1 MKVSIVSGGFD
12 PVHSGHIAY
21 FKSAKSYGDIL
32 IVALNSDEW
41 LTRKKGKPF
50 MSFNERKKIIEN
62 LSMVDEVID
71 FEDDTM
77 GSATNAILKVK
88 NLYPDDEIIF
98 CNGGDRNRNNI
109 TEMKIDNVDFIFGV
123 GGDDKINSSS
133 TILKEWNAN
142 HEKRVWGNF
151 STLYQD
157 KNIKFKELNIKPN
170 KGMSLQRHFKRDE
183 IWFVSEGKCNVNFS
197 SNSPADIK
205 EIKLETFD
213 TFQVKRNDWHQI
225 FNPFKENCKIYE
237 IQYGEQTDE
246 ADIERFSYFKGN
258 DNGK

>member
-12 PVHSGHIAY
+12 PIHSGHIAY
-21 FKSAKSYGDIL
+21 FESAKSFGDIL

-41 LTRKKGKPF
+41 LIRKKGKPF
-50 MSFNERKKIIEN
+50 MPFNERKKIIEKLN
-62 LSMVDEVID
+62 MVDKVID
-71 FEDDTM
+71 FEDDIA

-98 CNGGDRNRNNI
+98 CNGGDRNKNNI
-109 TEMKIDNVDFIFGV
+109 TEMQIDNVNFIFGV

-133 TILKEWNAN
+133 NILKEWNAAY
-142 HEKRVWGNF
+142 EKRVWGSF

-197 SNSPADIK
+197 SENPENVK

-213 TFQVKRNDWHQI
+213 TFHVKRNDWHQI
-225 FNPFKENCKIYE
+225 FNPFREVCKIFE

-246 ADIERFSYFKGN
+246 ADIERHSYFKGN
-258 DNGK
+258 DDEK